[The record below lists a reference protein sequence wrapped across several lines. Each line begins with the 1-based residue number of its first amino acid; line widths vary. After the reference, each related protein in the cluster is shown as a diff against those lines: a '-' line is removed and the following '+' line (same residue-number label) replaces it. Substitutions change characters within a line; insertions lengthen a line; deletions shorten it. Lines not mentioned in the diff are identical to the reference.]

1 MHFSPNSKRIGIV
14 SAIGFA
20 MLAMCLIAYNAQSDC
35 EPAAAVHSTD
45 TASSRTG
52 GSVPH
57 TGPGPRPKPWVRM
70 VVTHAISIANKLAAS

>member
-1 MHFSPNSKRIGIV
+1 MHLRLNSKRIGIV

-20 MLAMCLIAYNAQSDC
+20 MLAVCLIAYNAQSDC
-35 EPAAAVHSTD
+35 EPADGMHSIDAASVRN
-45 TASSRTG
+45 A

-57 TGPGPRPKPWVRM
+57 PGPGQHPKPWVRM